1 MCLNILKQDLTLK
14 DYFKNCTYFADFIN
28 GVLYNGQQVISASD
42 LELDDTD
49 VSAVNEDDI
58 TALERRRDVAMRY
71 KEKGKEVII
80 GIENQSTVDRDE
92 Y

>member
-14 DYFKNCTYFADFIN
+14 DYFKNYIYFADFIN

-49 VSAVNEDDI
+49 VSTIDEDNV
-58 TALERRRDVAMRY
+58 TALERRRDIAMRY
-71 KEKGKEVII
+71 KENEVV
-80 GIENQSTVDRDE
+80 SSATSSKTF
-92 Y
+92 